1 METETHRHEKCET
14 DLQQSP
20 NFHILNIILG
30 HSEVHAIKSFG
41 SQPAMMLIICHK
53 RHIFQLSVL
62 FQATRQANN

>member
-20 NFHILNIILG
+20 NFHLLNIILG

-53 RHIFQLSVL
+53 RHIF
-62 FQATRQANN
+62 